1 MATTDSSTQVSQT
14 ANTRTRFRPP
24 ADRSTLDF
32 YFDAIRRINLL
43 SFREE
48 AELFAAMETG
58 HEKKREEARQA
69 LIQANLR
76 LVCKVA
82 RGFHGS
88 GVPLQDLI
96 SEGNLGLMKAVEKFE
111 VQRGFRFSTYAV
123 WWIRQSMQRA
133 IDRQAHI
140 VRVPVRLASRMRE
153 VAEAEADSGR
163 ELDSAEIAE
172 LLQCREKTAQEVR
185 TARPV
190 ESISMSRTLFSD
202 GAATVED
209 VLPDERYSPQALVAE
224 DEEQQR
230 VRALLEQLKER
241 EKRVLELRFG
251 IGSGK
256 THTFGDIARKLGL
269 SGEGVRRIHSR
280 GLRKLRR
287 RLRCA

>member
-58 HEKKREEARQA
+58 HEKKREEARQT